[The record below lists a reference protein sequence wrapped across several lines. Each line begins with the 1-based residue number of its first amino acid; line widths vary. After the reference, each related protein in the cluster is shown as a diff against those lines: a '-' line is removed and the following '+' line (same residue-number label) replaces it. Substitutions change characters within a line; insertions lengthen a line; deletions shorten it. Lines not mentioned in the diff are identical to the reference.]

1 MKEKILHADPSYIHS
16 AGIEDQKNRDY
27 GVRKL

>member
-1 MKEKILHADPSYIHS
+1 MKTVPHIHS

-27 GVRKL
+27 GVWNL